1 LGVKIPATQS
11 VCAAVLRLEKEK
23 PERWSMNVYL
33 DNCCMNRLFDDQS
46 DRRIRFESEAVKFIL
61 SRCEQRRWHNIAQFE
76 IDQIP
81 DEDRRK
87 KLQLLC
93 GQSDD
98 VITVDRSISARA
110 KEFEEKGIQAFDA
123 LHLACAED
131 GADVF
136 LTVDD
141 NLLLLALSIEDLRI
155 PVNNPVLWLM
165 KEGSA

>member
-1 LGVKIPATQS
+1 
-11 VCAAVLRLEKEK
+11 
-23 PERWSMNVYL
+23 MNVYL

-46 DRRIRFESEAVKFIL
+46 DRRIRFESEAVKLIL
-61 SRCEQRRWHNIAQFE
+61 SLCEQRRWHNVAQFE

-87 KLQLLC
+87 KMQLLC
-93 GQSDD
+93 RQSDD
-98 VITVDRSISARA
+98 VITIDKSISARA
-110 KEFEEKGIQAFDA
+110 KELEKKGIQAFDA

-141 NLLLLALSIEDLRI
+141 KLLKQALRIEDLKV
-155 PVNNPVLWLM
+155 PVNNPVVWLIT
-165 KEGSA
+165 EELV

>member
-1 LGVKIPATQS
+1 
-11 VCAAVLRLEKEK
+11 
-23 PERWSMNVYL
+23 MNVYL

-46 DRRIRFESEAVKFIL
+46 DRRIRFESEAVKVIL
-61 SRCEQRRWHNIAQFE
+61 SFCEQRHWHNIARFE

-87 KLQLLC
+87 KLQLLSR
-93 GQSDD
+93 QSDD
-98 VITVDRSISARA
+98 VITIDKTISARA
-110 KEFEEKGIQAFDA
+110 KEFEEQGIQAFDA

-141 NLLLLALSIEDLRI
+141 NLLTQALGIEDLKVS
-155 PVNNPVLWLM
+155 VNNPVLWLM
-165 KEGSA
+165 KEGGA